1 MKVHSLYIRLRNLL
15 AIALVGIAAASCSD
29 EEIASWNENIQAGLP
44 TTVKLR
50 FDVSVPE
57 EKVSSRADESGD
69 DAVFDL
75 YVFIFDS
82 NGDLVSKELFR
93 NLNGDTPPEGTQ
105 QPDPSG
111 SENYVTM
118 NARTGRSYIYGIA
131 NVDGSVN
138 EYSTDIEEELDKI
151 ETRDE
156 LLSFSAT
163 LRESVYRLGNSY
175 LMTGSAVD
183 NATDGTYT
191 ITEGA
196 DVKTIQLRR
205 LDSQITFNI
214 SAGDGCTFRPTS
226 YQICNVPKKAYL
238 IEREATRNVGTACTW
253 DGTADEDTDDY
264 FDSEE
269 TTGNIATDMGFT
281 FWMVENRLNGQKEI
295 TDQGTVK
302 DTYGLR
308 EKENKEPIE
317 GATDKPNV
325 TNNGYV
331 YAPDNGTYVVIKG
344 EFAGESTVSGNTGPV
359 EADVTYV
366 IHLGYVDGEDYT
378 AKANDFFSNR
388 NTKYTYN
395 VTVNGVNDIIVEV
408 IADDAETEPAPGA
421 EGDVIFTEGTT
432 RYRLDAH
439 YETVLLRFNR
449 NQLESGEGKVNFFS
463 YRVETPFASYL
474 WTGDNDITYYDN
486 KNGIQDEGWIK
497 FVRNEKTGRQ
507 RQIYSEDF
515 RPYNDSDLDYLT
527 LPEFINELK
536 AIANGE
542 YEAYYDDDDEV
553 VYTCHIDEF
562 YYDNAPQGADAG
574 TTNLWKRFVN
584 TDPREV
590 QILNDIE
597 LSADGESSIT
607 RSTYVLTQRSIQTFF
622 NTDLEEKY
630 SAYGVETI
638 NETGPLR
645 SWYYYP
651 DQIGEVQTAVDD
663 REDGKGNFWGMIE
676 KLGNYR
682 RWNTYVDETINGY
695 TSVGRNGTM
704 PEVNAM
710 KNEYNNYKR
719 AYLACMQRNRD
730 LDGDGSIGENE
741 IKWYLPAIDQ
751 YVGMFIGEGGLM
763 DEDARLFTET
773 NYVYKHYVSS
783 TLRSTGD
790 RNSIYYPIIYWAE
803 ESVSESSSTEWNMAE
818 YADGSYTDRDNN
830 TNDQDAD
837 VRAYDYVNHYRCM
850 RNLGDG
856 ESDGEL
862 KNYYEYDSNSRSIT
876 VPYLSKDAV
885 RDAYTFGELG
895 RHYNDAEQS
904 KVGTNGFNYYSSSL
918 VYSNE
923 NQNPNLYNVGHV
935 MGDDYTQCRYIND
948 GTARGTWRAP
958 NLRELF
964 LMSING
970 VLGYQETARTRFK
983 FWNVNLPNTDAM
995 YRIGWHHDTNIITM
1009 GSGEDSEG
1017 NAIRCVRDNN

>member
-449 NQLESGEGKVNFFS
+449 NQLESGENKVNFFS

-486 KNGIQDEGWIK
+486 KDGIKDENWIR
-497 FVRNEKTGRQ
+497 FVRNEKGYNQ
-507 RQIYSEDF
+507 AYSTDF
-515 RPYNDSDLDYLT
+515 RPYNDRDLDYLT
-527 LPEFINELK
+527 LPQFINELK
-536 AIANGE
+536 EIANGE
-542 YEAYYDDDDEV
+542 HYNYYDNKNEV
-553 VYTCHIDEF
+553 VYTCHINEF

-682 RWNTYVDETINGY
+682 RWNTYVDETKNGY

-730 LDGDGSIGENE
+730 LDGDTYISDDE

-751 YVGMFIGEGGLM
+751 YVGMFIGEGGLT

-783 TLRSTGD
+783 TLGIKKE
-790 RNSIYYPIIYWAE
+790 NGQYYPIVYWAE
-803 ESVSESSSTEWNMAE
+803 ESVSESVGTEWNMAE
-818 YADGSYTDRDNN
+818 YDTDSEAYIYKYTDRDGG
-830 TNDQDAD
+830 DSD
-837 VRAYDYVNHYRCM
+837 VRAQNYVNHYRCM
-850 RNLGDG
+850 RNLGNG
-856 ESDGEL
+856 NSDGAL

-876 VPYLSKDAV
+876 VSYLSKDAV
-885 RDAYTFGELG
+885 RDVYAFGELG

-904 KVGTNGFNYYSSSL
+904 KVGTNGFNYYSTSF
-918 VYSNE
+918 VYN
-923 NQNPNLYNVGHV
+923 NQGTNYYNVGHV
-935 MGDDYTQCRYIND
+935 MRDDYTRCRYID
-948 GTARGTWRAP
+948 GYDFGTWRAP

-964 LMSING
+964 LMSTNDILTNN
-970 VLGYQETARTRFK
+970 ETARTEFK
-983 FWNVNLPNTDAM
+983 FTNSHLPNSTTM
-995 YRIGWHHDTNIITM
+995 KRIGWQYDSGIITM
-1009 GSGEDSEG
+1009 GGGLTTNG
-1017 NAIRCVRDNN
+1017 NAIRCVRDNTN

>member
-1 MKVHSLYIRLRNLL
+1 MKIHSLYIRLKNLL
-15 AIALVGIAAASCSD
+15 AITLVGLATTFCSD
-29 EEIASWNENIQAGLP
+29 EEITSWNENIEAGLP

-57 EKVSSRADESGD
+57 EKVSSRADASGD

-82 NGDLVSKELFR
+82 NGDLVKKQLFR
-93 NLNGDTPPEGTQ
+93 NLNGDTPPEGTH

-111 SENYVTM
+111 SENYITM
-118 NARTGRSYIYGIA
+118 EARTGRSYIYGIA

-183 NATDGTYT
+183 NEEDGTYT
-191 ITEGA
+191 IIEDTEIR
-196 DVKTIQLRR
+196 TIELRR
-205 LDSQITFNI
+205 LDSQITFNL
-214 SAGDGCTFRPTS
+214 SAGEGCTFRPTS
-226 YQICNVPKKAYL
+226 YQVCNIPKKAYL
-238 IEREATRNVGTACTW
+238 IEHEATRNVGTACTW
-253 DGTADEDTDDY
+253 DGTADGDADDY
-264 FDSEE
+264 FNSEE

-281 FWMVENRLNGQKEI
+281 FWMVENRLNGKQEI
-295 TDQGTVK
+295 TNQRNEK
-302 DTYGLR
+302 ATYGLR
-308 EKENKEPIE
+308 EKENKTLT
-317 GATDKPNV
+317 GSADKPKV

-344 EFAGESTVSGNTGPV
+344 EFAGESTVDGNSGPV

-408 IADDAETEPAPGA
+408 IADDAGTEPAPGA

-432 RYRLDAH
+432 RYRLDSH
-439 YETVLLRFNR
+439 YETVLLRFSRTELQN
-449 NQLESGEGKVNFFS
+449 GEDKANFFS

-474 WTGDNDITYYDN
+474 WTGDDDITYYDN
-486 KNGIQDEGWIK
+486 KDGIRDESWIK
-497 FVRNEKTGRQ
+497 FVRNEQSGYRNT
-507 RQIYSEDF
+507 YNEDF
-515 RPYNDSDLDYLT
+515 QPYNDSGLNYLT
-527 LPEFINELK
+527 LPEFIKELK
-536 AIANGE
+536 AIADGE
-542 YEAYYDDDDEV
+542 YDSYYDDNGEV
-553 VYTCHIDEF
+553 VYTCHINEF
-562 YYDNAPQGADAG
+562 YYDNAPEGVNVG
-574 TTNLWKRFVN
+574 NTNLWKRFVN

-651 DQIGEVQTAVDD
+651 DQIGNTGYVRTAVDN
-663 REDGKGNFWGMIE
+663 RVDGKGNFWGMIE
-676 KLGNYR
+676 ELSNYPQ
-682 RWNTYVDETINGY
+682 WNTYVDETKNGY
-695 TSVGRNGTM
+695 TSVDRNGTM

-710 KNEYNNYKR
+710 KGNDNNNDYNYQR

-730 LDGDGSIGENE
+730 LNGDSYISEDE

-751 YVGMFIGEGGLM
+751 YVGMFIGEGGLT

-773 NYVYKHYVSS
+773 SYVYKHYVSS
-783 TLRSTGD
+783 TLKRSN
-790 RNSIYYPIIYWAE
+790 NSHYPIIYWAE
-803 ESVSESSSTEWNMAE
+803 ESVSESFGTEWNMAE
-818 YADGSYTDRDNN
+818 YSDGYYTDRDGSSGDN
-830 TNDQDAD
+830 D
-837 VRAYDYVNHYRCM
+837 VRAGDYVNHYRCM
-850 RNLGDG
+850 RNLGDEKPG
-856 ESDGEL
+856 GDGEL
-862 KNYYEYDSNSRSIT
+862 KNYYEYDSNNRRIT
-876 VPYLSKDAV
+876 VDYLSQDAV
-885 RDAYTFGELG
+885 RDVYPFGELG
-895 RHYNDAEQS
+895 THENDGERS
-904 KVGTNGFNYYSSSL
+904 KVGANGFGYYDNVLYFNNGTNYGTLSY
-918 VYSNE
+918 
-923 NQNPNLYNVGHV
+923 V
-935 MGDDYTQCRYIND
+935 MNGNYTRCRYLGD
-948 GTARGTWRAP
+948 TSGTWRAP

-964 LMSING
+964 LMSTCGILEHN
-970 VLGYQETARTRFK
+970 ETARTEFK
-983 FWNVNLPNTDAM
+983 FSTSRLPNTSSM
-995 YRIGWHHDTNIITM
+995 YRRGWHYDQGIITM
-1009 GSGEDSEG
+1009 GNGSLTEG
-1017 NAIRCVRDNN
+1017 NAIRCVRDNNY

>member
-1 MKVHSLYIRLRNLL
+1 MKVHSLYIRLRSLL
-15 AIALVGIAAASCSD
+15 AIALIGIAAASCSD

-57 EKVSSRADESGD
+57 EKVSSRADESSD

-82 NGDLVSKELFR
+82 NGDLVNKQLFR
-93 NLNGDTPPEGTQ
+93 NLHGDTPPEGTQ

-118 NARTGRSYIYGIA
+118 DARTGRSYIYGIA

-138 EYSTDIEEELDKI
+138 EYSTNIEEELDKI
-151 ETRDE
+151 ETRNE

-183 NATDGTYT
+183 NEEDGTYT
-191 ITEGA
+191 IIEDT
-196 DVKTIQLRR
+196 DIRTIKLRR
-205 LDSQITFNI
+205 LDSQITFNL
-214 SAGDGCTFRPTS
+214 SAGEGCTFRPTS
-226 YQICNVPKKAYL
+226 YQICNIPKKAYL
-238 IEREATRNVGTACTW
+238 VEREATQNAGTACTW
-253 DGTADEDTDDY
+253 DGTADEDIDDY

-281 FWMVENRLNGQKEI
+281 FWMVENRLNGKQDI
-295 TDQGTVK
+295 TNQGNEKV
-302 DTYGLR
+302 TYGLR

-317 GATDKPNV
+317 GATDKPTV

-331 YAPDNGTYVVIKG
+331 YAPDNGTYVIIKG
-344 EFAGESTVSGNTGPV
+344 EFAGESTVDGNSGPV

-432 RYRLDAH
+432 RYRLDSH
-439 YETVLLRFNR
+439 YETVLLRFSRTELQN
-449 NQLESGEGKVNFFS
+449 GEDKANFFS

-486 KNGIQDEGWIK
+486 KDGIVDEAWIK
-497 FVRNEKTGRQ
+497 FVRNETTTYGQ
-507 RQIYSEDF
+507 TYSEDF
-515 RPYNDSDLDYLT
+515 QPYNNEDLNYLT

-542 YEAYYDDDDEV
+542 HEEYYDKNDEV

-562 YYDNAPQGADAG
+562 YYDNAPEGVNVG
-574 TTNLWKRFVN
+574 NTNLWKRFVN

-651 DQIGEVQTAVDD
+651 DQIGNRGYVRTAVDD
-663 REDGKGNFWGMIE
+663 RVDGKGNFWGMIE
-676 KLGNYR
+676 ELSNYL

-710 KNEYNNYKR
+710 KGNDYNNDYNYQR

-730 LDGDGSIGENE
+730 LNGDSYISEDE

-751 YVGMFIGEGGLM
+751 YVGMFIGEGGLT

-773 NYVYKHYVSS
+773 SYVYKHYVSS
-783 TLRSTGD
+783 TLGT
-790 RNSIYYPIIYWAE
+790 RNDSYYPIIYWAE
-803 ESVSESSSTEWNMAE
+803 ESVSESVGVEWNMAE
-818 YADGSYTDRDNN
+818 YEDGTYTDRDRGDSD
-830 TNDQDAD
+830 TNAD
-837 VRAYDYVNHYRCM
+837 RYINHYRCM
-850 RNLGDG
+850 RNLGN
-856 ESDGEL
+856 ENSDGEL
-862 KNYYEYDSNSRSIT
+862 KNYYEYDSDSKSIT

-885 RDAYTFGELG
+885 RDVYTFGELDN
-895 RHYNDAEQS
+895 HYNDDEES
-904 KVGTNGFNYYSSSL
+904 KVGTNGFNYYTNSL
-918 VYSNE
+918 VYDGQGTN
-923 NQNPNLYNVGHV
+923 YYDVGHV
-935 MGDDYTQCRYIND
+935 MRNNYTRCRYIN
-948 GTARGTWRAP
+948 GYAYGTWRAP

-964 LMSING
+964 LMSTND
-970 VLGYQETARTRFK
+970 VLTNNETARTEFK
-983 FWNVNLPNTDAM
+983 FSNSHLPNSNSM
-995 YRIGWHHDTNIITM
+995 QRIGWQYDSGIITM
-1009 GSGEDSEG
+1009 GGGLTTNG
-1017 NAIRCVRDNN
+1017 NAIRCVRDNAN

>member
-15 AIALVGIAAASCSD
+15 AITLVGMAAASCSD

-57 EKVSSRADESGD
+57 EKVSSRADDSGD

-93 NLNGDTPPEGTQ
+93 NLNGDAPPEGTQ

-118 NARTGRSYIYGIA
+118 DARTGRSYIYGIA

-196 DVKTIQLRR
+196 DIKTIQLRR
-205 LDSQITFNI
+205 LDSQITFNLN
-214 SAGDGCTFRPTS
+214 AGDGCTFRPTS

-281 FWMVENRLNGQKEI
+281 FWMVENRLNGQKKIE
-295 TDQGTVK
+295 DQGTVK

-308 EKENKEPIE
+308 EKENKDPIE

-439 YETVLLRFNR
+439 YETVLLKFNR
-449 NQLESGEGKVNFFS
+449 NQLESGENKVNFFS

-486 KNGIQDEGWIK
+486 KDGIKDENWIR
-497 FVRNEKTGRQ
+497 FVRNEKGYNQ
-507 RQIYSEDF
+507 AYSTDF
-515 RPYNDSDLDYLT
+515 RPYNDRDLGYLT
-527 LPEFINELK
+527 LPQFINELK

-542 YEAYYDDDDEV
+542 HNDYYDDADEV
-553 VYTCHIDEF
+553 VYTCHINEF
-562 YYDNAPQGADAG
+562 YYAIHIIP
-574 TTNLWKRFVN
+574 
-584 TDPREV
+584 
-590 QILNDIE
+590 ILAKCI
-597 LSADGESSIT
+597 
-607 RSTYVLTQRSIQTFF
+607 
-622 NTDLEEKY
+622 
-630 SAYGVETI
+630 
-638 NETGPLR
+638 
-645 SWYYYP
+645 
-651 DQIGEVQTAVDD
+651 
-663 REDGKGNFWGMIE
+663 
-676 KLGNYR
+676 
-682 RWNTYVDETINGY
+682 
-695 TSVGRNGTM
+695 
-704 PEVNAM
+704 
-710 KNEYNNYKR
+710 
-719 AYLACMQRNRD
+719 
-730 LDGDGSIGENE
+730 
-741 IKWYLPAIDQ
+741 
-751 YVGMFIGEGGLM
+751 
-763 DEDARLFTET
+763 
-773 NYVYKHYVSS
+773 
-783 TLRSTGD
+783 
-790 RNSIYYPIIYWAE
+790 
-803 ESVSESSSTEWNMAE
+803 
-818 YADGSYTDRDNN
+818 
-830 TNDQDAD
+830 
-837 VRAYDYVNHYRCM
+837 
-850 RNLGDG
+850 
-856 ESDGEL
+856 
-862 KNYYEYDSNSRSIT
+862 
-876 VPYLSKDAV
+876 
-885 RDAYTFGELG
+885 
-895 RHYNDAEQS
+895 
-904 KVGTNGFNYYSSSL
+904 
-918 VYSNE
+918 
-923 NQNPNLYNVGHV
+923 
-935 MGDDYTQCRYIND
+935 
-948 GTARGTWRAP
+948 
-958 NLRELF
+958 
-964 LMSING
+964 
-970 VLGYQETARTRFK
+970 
-983 FWNVNLPNTDAM
+983 
-995 YRIGWHHDTNIITM
+995 
-1009 GSGEDSEG
+1009 
-1017 NAIRCVRDNN
+1017 